1 MSSWSSNNG
10 TIILQDV
17 SNCCAVCFL
26 SLPPFKYVHPQWS
39 LLLALHKEH
48 RLSVTCVSQIFSLWA
63 YLSQAMYTA
72 NYLSDI
78 VRTHTQCI
86 FWVLYWLLTYN
97 SLKLIPWLPCTPLC
111 NQFLSL
117 MFLLVLMAQP
127 FSSESSLAPS
137 SSSAP
142 TFNQLWSH
150 QEFTYPPPGIL
161 SLLFPLV
168 PLYW

>member
-1 MSSWSSNNG
+1 MKQQWHHHSTRRQELLCCLFSFSFTFQIWPSSVVTPPCSTQRTSAISN
-10 TIILQDV
+10 TCL
-17 SNCCAVCFL
+17 SNLPLGLPFL
-26 SLPPFKYVHPQWS
+26 SDVHS
-39 LLLALHKEH
+39 
-48 RLSVTCVSQIFSLWA
+48 
-63 YLSQAMYTA
+63 

-78 VRTHTQCI
+78 VCTHTQCI
-86 FWVLYWLLTYN
+86 FWVLCWLLISN

-111 NQFLSL
+111 NQFFSL

-127 FSSESSLAPS
+127 FSLESSLAPS

-161 SLLFPLV
+161 SLLFPLL